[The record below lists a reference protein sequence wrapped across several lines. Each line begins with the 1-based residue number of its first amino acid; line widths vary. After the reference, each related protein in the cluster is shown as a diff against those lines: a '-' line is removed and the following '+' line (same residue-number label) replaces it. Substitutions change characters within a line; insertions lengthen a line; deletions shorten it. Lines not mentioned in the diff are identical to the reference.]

1 MNAMRILRVLP
12 LASASA
18 FLLWRAAAPSDVPA
32 PADPVADA
40 ARASDE
46 WIVDFRDDA
55 DPAAIRALASRLGLS
70 LRANSVFEPGDH
82 ILRGAVPAS
91 VRAALSADP
100 LVEAVEPDFRVTLDE
115 AELDVD
121 DPEPADFAAPPRPAE
136 PPDQPRTSFPRDPKF
151 AYQWHLAQMRAP
163 EAWKHGAGEGVIVAV
178 IDTGVA
184 YENHGSFKRAA
195 DLAADRLVPGYDF
208 VGDTEHANDD
218 HGHGTHVAG
227 TIAQATDNGVGVSGI
242 AYKARIM
249 PLKVLSA
256 SGSGNVAD
264 ISEAIRF
271 AADKGAKVI
280 NLSLGGSMSSKVMEK
295 AVAYAIKKGVT
306 VVAAA
311 GNSGQKSV
319 GYPAGYP
326 GVVAVAATQFDES
339 LAFYSNR
346 GAKIT
351 LAALGGNTRVDQNGD
366 GFPDGVL
373 QNTLLPGS
381 TSEDG
386 YLYYMGTSMASP
398 HVAGVAA
405 LIVGA
410 GTTEPEAVKRV
421 LVESA
426 RKPKVDCAGMCGA
439 GLLDA
444 DAAVHAAELA
454 FPIERGLYAIALLGA
469 LFGLGA
475 LRFGVVGGG
484 AVGALGVPFLA
495 GGSLLGLGAS
505 PLFLGLALPVLL
517 VALLWGV
524 PRLRPWLGGFAA
536 GVAAACAF
544 SLVAGV
550 TQVAGLALVPGL
562 STVWLLGS
570 ALVCAA
576 LARAVLR
583 TR

>member
-1 MNAMRILRVLP
+1 MKAMRTLRVIP
-12 LASASA
+12 LALASA
-18 FLLWRAAAPSDVPA
+18 FLLYPRSPPPLPEATGAGNEAAL
-32 PADPVADA
+32 
-40 ARASDE
+40 ASDE

-55 DPAAIRALASRLGLS
+55 DPAAIRALASRLGVALHP
-70 LRANSVFEPGDH
+70 NSILEPSDH
-82 ILRGAVPAS
+82 ILRGTVPAAA
-91 VRAALSADP
+91 RAQLAADP
-100 LVEAVEPDFRVTLDE
+100 LVEAVEPDFRVTLDDADLDE
-115 AELDVD
+115 DPMPAEY
-121 DPEPADFAAPPRPAE
+121 AAPPRPAE
-136 PPDQPRTSFPRDPKF
+136 PPDQPRTTFPRDPKF
-151 AYQWHLAQMRAP
+151 AHQWHLSQMHAP
-163 EAWKHGAGEGVIVAV
+163 EAWKHAAGAGVVVAV

-184 YENHGSFKRAA
+184 YEDHGGFKRAA

-242 AYKARIM
+242 AYQARIM

-256 SGSGNVAD
+256 AGSGNVAD

-271 AADKGAKVI
+271 AADKGARVI

-346 GAKIT
+346 GPRIT
-351 LAALGGNTRVDQNGD
+351 LAAPGGNTRVDQNGD

-405 LIVGA
+405 LIIGA
-410 GTTEPEAVKRV
+410 GTTEPAAVRRV

-426 RKPKVDCAGMCGA
+426 RKPKIDCGGMCGA

-444 DAAVHAAELA
+444 DAAVRAAALA
-454 FPIERGLYAIALLGA
+454 FPVERTLYALAFGLA

-475 LRFGVVGGG
+475 LRVGILGG
-484 AVGALGVPFLA
+484 AAIGALGVPLVA
-495 GGSLLGLGAS
+495 GGSVLGLGAS
-505 PLFLGLALPVLL
+505 PLLLGILLPVVL
-517 VALLWGV
+517 AGLLWGV
-524 PRLRPWLGGFAA
+524 RRLRPWLGGFAA

-544 SLVAGV
+544 SLVAPV
-550 TQVAGLALVPGL
+550 TQVAGLSLLPGL
-562 STVWLLGS
+562 STLWLLGS
-570 ALVCAA
+570 ALGSAA

-583 TR
+583 RR